1 MYSVAIEFNW
11 YSYNNSYG
19 AIARAGD
26 DQLRTIIHLL
36 IIVYI
41 YTLAFSSLLPS
52 NVAPLSPH
60 LTCTH
65 KTHLYI

>member
-19 AIARAGD
+19 AIYIARAGD
-26 DQLRTIIHLL
+26 DHLRTIIHLL

-41 YTLAFSSLLPS
+41 YIYLGLLQFTS
-52 NVAPLSPH
+52 F
-60 LTCTH
+60 
-65 KTHLYI
+65 